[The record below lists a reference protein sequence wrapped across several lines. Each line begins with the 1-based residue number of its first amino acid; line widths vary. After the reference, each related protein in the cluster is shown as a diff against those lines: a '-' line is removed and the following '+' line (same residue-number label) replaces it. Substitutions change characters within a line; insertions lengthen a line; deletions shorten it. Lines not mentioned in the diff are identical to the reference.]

1 MAKIKLSEGGFTPIP
16 EGEHIFK
23 ITKSTYDEDFG
34 KLEVEMIT
42 ASGQKHIERFSL
54 ITNEGEV
61 NEGALNAF
69 SYFAKTAL
77 NNFNLDEIDHE
88 DIIGCYMKCTVEHEK
103 VPSNKD
109 PAKTVTFIRLTDK
122 SPASGFENTEKT
134 KQISNAVKNGI
145 KDGNKAR
152 IDLDAILG

>member
-34 KLEVEMIT
+34 KLEIEMVT
-42 ASGQKHIERFSL
+42 QSGQKHVERFHL
-54 ITNEGEV
+54 INNEGEV

-77 NNFNLDEIDHE
+77 NNFNLDEIDHT
-88 DIIGCYMKCTVEHEK
+88 DIEGCYIKATVVH
-103 VPSNKD
+103 NKQL
-109 PAKTVTFIRLTDK
+109 AIKILIRL
-122 SPASGFENTEKT
+122 
-134 KQISNAVKNGI
+134 
-145 KDGNKAR
+145 
-152 IDLDAILG
+152 

>member
-23 ITKSTYDEDFG
+23 IVKATYDEDFG
-34 KLEVEMIT
+34 KVEVEMVT
-42 ASGQKHIERFSL
+42 ASGQKHTERFHL
-54 ITNEGEV
+54 LDNNGEI

-69 SYFAKTAL
+69 SFFARTAL
-77 NNFNLDEIDHE
+77 NNFNIDEIDPE
-88 DIIGCYMKCTVEHEK
+88 DLVGCYMRCKVEHEK

-109 PAKTVTFIRLTDK
+109 PAKTVTFVRLTEK
-122 SPASGFENTEKT
+122 YPASGFEKLETSDQKAT
-134 KQISNAVKNGI
+134 
-145 KDGNKAR
+145 NKGA

>member
-1 MAKIKLSEGGFTPIP
+1 MAKIKLSKGGFTPIA

-34 KLEVEMIT
+34 KLEIEMVI
-42 ASGQKHIERFSL
+42 ASGQKHIERYSL
-54 ITNEGEV
+54 IRDDGEI

-88 DIIGCYMKCTVEHEK
+88 DLVGCYIKATVEHEK
-103 VPSNKD
+103 VPRKND
-109 PAKTVTFIRLTDK
+109 PAQTVTFLRLTNQA
-122 SPASGFENTEKT
+122 PASGFEKEEEREKSNESNT
-134 KQISNAVKNGI
+134 SG
-145 KDGNKAR
+145 G
-152 IDLDAILG
+152 IDLDDLLG

>member
-1 MAKIKLSEGGFTPIP
+1 MAKIKLSKGGFTPIA

-34 KLEVEMIT
+34 KLEIEMVI

-54 ITNEGEV
+54 IRNDGEI

-77 NNFNLDEIDHE
+77 NNFNLDEIDHN
-88 DIIGCYMKCTVEHEK
+88 DLVGCYIKATVEHEK
-103 VPSNKD
+103 VPSKND
-109 PAKTVTFIRLTDK
+109 PAKTVTFLRLTDQA
-122 SPASGFENTEKT
+122 PASGFEKEEEKE
-134 KQISNAVKNGI
+134 KSNESDTSG
-145 KDGNKAR
+145 G
-152 IDLDAILG
+152 IDLDDLLG

>member
-1 MAKIKLSEGGFTPIP
+1 MAKIKLSKGGFTPIA

-34 KLEVEMIT
+34 KLEIEMVI
-42 ASGQKHIERFSL
+42 ASGQKHIERYSL
-54 ITNEGEV
+54 IRNDGEV

-77 NNFNLDEIDHE
+77 NNFNLDEIDHN
-88 DIIGCYMKCTVEHEK
+88 DLVGCYIKSTVEHEK
-103 VPSNKD
+103 VPSKND
-109 PAKTVTFIRLTDK
+109 PAKTVTFLRLTNQA
-122 SPASGFENTEKT
+122 PASGFEKEEEREK
-134 KQISNAVKNGI
+134 SNESDTSG
-145 KDGNKAR
+145 G

>member
-1 MAKIKLSEGGFTPIP
+1 MAKIKLSKGGFTPIA

-34 KLEVEMIT
+34 KLEIEMVI

-54 ITNEGEV
+54 IRNDGEI

-88 DIIGCYMKCTVEHEK
+88 DLVGCYIKATVEHEK
-103 VPSNKD
+103 VPSKND
-109 PAKTVTFIRLTDK
+109 PAKTVTFLRLTNQ
-122 SPASGFENTEKT
+122 SPASGFEKEEEREK
-134 KQISNAVKNGI
+134 SNESDTSG
-145 KDGNKAR
+145 G
-152 IDLDAILG
+152 IDLDDLLG

>member
-1 MAKIKLSEGGFTPIP
+1 MAKIKLSKGGFTPIA

-34 KLEVEMIT
+34 KLELEMVI
-42 ASGQKHIERFSL
+42 ASGQKHIERYSL
-54 ITNEGEV
+54 IRNDGEI

-88 DIIGCYMKCTVEHEK
+88 DLVGCYIKATVEHEK
-103 VPSNKD
+103 IPSKND
-109 PAKTVTFIRLTDK
+109 PAKTVTFLRLTNL
-122 SPASGFENTEKT
+122 SPASGFEKEEEKETSNKNNTSGS
-134 KQISNAVKNGI
+134 INL
-145 KDGNKAR
+145 D
-152 IDLDAILG
+152 DLLG

>member
-34 KLEVEMIT
+34 KLEIEMVT
-42 ASGQKHIERFSL
+42 QSGQKHVERFHL
-54 ITNEGEV
+54 IN

-77 NNFNLDEIDHE
+77 NNFNLDEIEHD
-88 DIIGCYMKCTVEHEK
+88 DIVGCYIRCKVEHEI
-103 VPSNKD
+103 VPSKKD
-109 PAKTVTFIRLTDK
+109 PSKTITFVKLTDK
-122 SPASGFENTEKT
+122 YPASGFEENATNEKT
-134 KQISNAVKNGI
+134 AQSKNVSNSK
-145 KDGNKAR
+145 

>member
-1 MAKIKLSEGGFTPIP
+1 MAKIKLSKGGFTPIP

-34 KLEVEMIT
+34 KLEIEMVI
-42 ASGQKHIERFSL
+42 ASGQKHIERYSL
-54 ITNEGEV
+54 IRNDGEI

-88 DIIGCYMKCTVEHEK
+88 DLVGCYIKATVEHEK
-103 VPSNKD
+103 VPSKND
-109 PAKTVTFIRLTDK
+109 PAKTVTFLRLTNQ
-122 SPASGFENTEKT
+122 SPASGFEKEEEKEKSNKSNTSGS
-134 KQISNAVKNGI
+134 INL
-145 KDGNKAR
+145 D
-152 IDLDAILG
+152 DLLG

>member
-1 MAKIKLSEGGFTPIP
+1 MAKIKLSKGGFTPIA

-34 KLEVEMIT
+34 KLEIEMTI

-54 ITNEGEV
+54 IRNDGEI

-77 NNFNLDEIDHE
+77 NNFNLDEIDHN
-88 DIIGCYMKCTVEHEK
+88 DLVGCYIQATVEHEK
-103 VPSNKD
+103 VPSKND
-109 PAKTVTFIRLTDK
+109 PAKTVTFLRLTDQA
-122 SPASGFENTEKT
+122 PASGFEKEEKRE
-134 KQISNAVKNGI
+134 KSNENDTSGS
-145 KDGNKAR
+145 
-152 IDLDAILG
+152 IDLDDLLG

>member
-23 ITKSTYDEDFG
+23 ITKVTYDEDFG
-34 KLEVEMIT
+34 KLEAEMIT
-42 ASGQKHIERFSL
+42 ASGQKHTERFSL
-54 ITNEGEV
+54 IKKDDGEV

-77 NNFNLDEIDHE
+77 NDFNVDEIDHDE
-88 DIIGCYMKCTVEHEK
+88 LVGRYIKAEVTHNK

-109 PAKTVTFIRLTDK
+109 PKKMMTFSQLGDK
-122 SPASGFENTEKT
+122 YPADGFEEVTTPKAT
-134 KQISNAVKNGI
+134 KEV
-145 KDGNKAR
+145 
-152 IDLDAILG
+152 DLDAILG

>member
-34 KLEVEMIT
+34 KLEIEMVT
-42 ASGQKHIERFSL
+42 QSGQKHIEKFFL
-54 ITNEGEV
+54 INNEGEI

-69 SYFAKTAL
+69 SYLAKTAL
-77 NNFNLDEIDHE
+77 NNFNLDEIEHD
-88 DIIGCYMKCTVEHEK
+88 DIVGCYIRCKVEHEI
-103 VPSNKD
+103 VPSKKD
-109 PAKTVTFIRLTDK
+109 PSKTIIFAKLTDK
-122 SPASGFENTEKT
+122 YPASGFEENATNEKT
-134 KQISNAVKNGI
+134 AQSKNVSNSK
-145 KDGNKAR
+145 

>member
-1 MAKIKLSEGGFTPIP
+1 MAKIKLSKGGFTPIA

-34 KLEVEMIT
+34 KLEIEMVI

-54 ITNEGEV
+54 IRNDGEI

-88 DIIGCYMKCTVEHEK
+88 DLVGCYIKATVEHEK
-103 VPSNKD
+103 VPSKND
-109 PAKTVTFIRLTDK
+109 PAKTVTFLRLTNQA
-122 SPASGFENTEKT
+122 PASGFEKEEEREKSNKSNT
-134 KQISNAVKNGI
+134 SGS
-145 KDGNKAR
+145 
-152 IDLDAILG
+152 IDLDDLLG

>member
-1 MAKIKLSEGGFTPIP
+1 MAKIKLSKGGFTPIA

-34 KLEVEMIT
+34 KLEIEMVI

-54 ITNEGEV
+54 IRNDGEI

-88 DIIGCYMKCTVEHEK
+88 DLVGCYIKATVEHEK
-103 VPSNKD
+103 VPSRND
-109 PAKTVTFIRLTDK
+109 PAKTVTFLRLTNQA
-122 SPASGFENTEKT
+122 SASGFEKEEEREKSNKSNT
-134 KQISNAVKNGI
+134 SGS
-145 KDGNKAR
+145 
-152 IDLDAILG
+152 IDLDDLLG

>member
-1 MAKIKLSEGGFTPIP
+1 MAKIKLSKGGFTPIA

-34 KLEVEMIT
+34 KLEIEMTI

-54 ITNEGEV
+54 IRNDGEI

-77 NNFNLDEIDHE
+77 NNFNLDEIDHN
-88 DIIGCYMKCTVEHEK
+88 DLVGCYIKATVEHEK
-103 VPSNKD
+103 LPSKND
-109 PAKTVTFIRLTDK
+109 PAKMVTFLRLTDQA
-122 SPASGFENTEKT
+122 PASGFEKEEEKPKKSNTSGS
-134 KQISNAVKNGI
+134 IN
-145 KDGNKAR
+145 
-152 IDLDAILG
+152 LDAILG

>member
-1 MAKIKLSEGGFTPIP
+1 MAKIKLSKGGFTPIA

-34 KLEVEMIT
+34 KLEIEMVI

-54 ITNEGEV
+54 IRNDGEI

-77 NNFNLDEIDHE
+77 NNFNLDEIDHN
-88 DIIGCYMKCTVEHEK
+88 DLVGCYIKATVEHEK
-103 VPSNKD
+103 VPSKND
-109 PAKTVTFIRLTDK
+109 PAKKVTFLRLTDQA
-122 SPASGFENTEKT
+122 PASGFEKEEEKEKSNKSNT
-134 KQISNAVKNGI
+134 SGS
-145 KDGNKAR
+145 
-152 IDLDAILG
+152 IDLDDLLG